1 MGLLPTDRWL
11 EEDEGDPLRLC
22 VRLAP
27 LFGEAPVRHIYSYL
41 RLYGMYRSARQA
53 ERLLP
58 EMKASRLWE
67 RLDRLYDRQRVIWKG
82 PDVPVFLLP
91 ADDENRKLKREF
103 QGKGGVAFADK
114 LFFFLLPDHR
124 DEEIAALVAHEYN
137 HVCRLKQLPNEGE
150 DATLLDAVVME
161 GLAEHAVA
169 EMVGAEQCAV
179 WTKYYTDAEIERFW
193 RRYIVPNQ
201 HLPVSH
207 PHTSRIL
214 YGLGWHPKMGGY
226 AVGYAI
232 VRRCLERGYP
242 LAKLMAMEAKEI
254 AALAGFDVQQQ
265 GAS

>member
-22 VRLAP
+22 ARLAP
-27 LFGEAPVRHIYSYL
+27 LFGKMPAREIYSYL
-41 RLYGMYRSARQA
+41 RLYGMYRSTRQA

-58 EMKASRLWE
+58 EMKERRLWE
-67 RLDRLYDRQRVIWKG
+67 RLGRLYERQRGIWKG

-91 ADDENRKLKREF
+91 ADDENRKLVREF

-114 LFFFLLPDHR
+114 LFFFLLPDHG

-169 EMVGAEQCAV
+169 ETARRKSLSTPTARAPSTMISMRRRRSK
-179 WTKYYTDAEIERFW
+179 KYSAIMPISSPSA
-193 RRYIVPNQ
+193 RR
-201 HLPVSH
+201 
-207 PHTSRIL
+207 SR
-214 YGLGWHPKMGGY
+214 
-226 AVGYAI
+226 
-232 VRRCLERGYP
+232 
-242 LAKLMAMEAKEI
+242 
-254 AALAGFDVQQQ
+254 
-265 GAS
+265 

>member
-11 EEDEGDPLRLC
+11 EEDEGDPFRLC
-22 VRLAP
+22 ARLVPFFAKASARDI
-27 LFGEAPVRHIYSYL
+27 FSYL
-41 RLYGMYRSARQA
+41 RRYGMYRSAQQA
-53 ERLLP
+53 ARLLP
-58 EMKASRLWE
+58 RMREQRLWARVGRIYE
-67 RLDRLYDRQRVIWKG
+67 RQRSAWKG

-91 ADDENRKLKREF
+91 ADDRNGKMKREF

-124 DEEIAALVAHEYN
+124 DEEIAALVVHEYN
-137 HVCRLKQLPNEGE
+137 HVCRLKRLPNDGR

-169 EMVGAEQCAV
+169 ETVGAEQCAG
-179 WTKYYTDAEIERFW
+179 WTKYYTDREMERFW

-214 YGLGWHPKMGGY
+214 YGFGWHPKMGGY

-232 VRRCLERGYP
+232 VRLCLERGYS
-242 LAKLMAMEAKEI
+242 LAQLMAMEAKEM
-254 AALAGFDVQQQ
+254 AALAGFVVE
-265 GAS
+265 